1 VHKIFEMPFS
11 RIYPLYVTKLERK
24 GRSEAELREVIA
36 WLTGFDD
43 AALTVYLADDV
54 SNREFFAQ
62 AQINPRAELITGK
75 ICGVT
80 IQDIDDPL
88 MKQIRYLDK
97 LVDDLYRG
105 RPMEKVLR

>member
-24 GRSEAELREVIA
+24 GRTEAELREVIE
-36 WLTGFDD
+36 WLTGYSD
-43 AALTVYLADDV
+43 AELDAQLSAEST
-54 SNREFFAQ
+54 NRVFFAQ

-80 IQDIDDPL
+80 IQEIDDPL
-88 MKQIRYLDK
+88 MKQIRFLDK
-97 LVDDLYRG
+97 LVDDLYQG

>member
-1 VHKIFEMPFS
+1 VHKIYEMPFS
-11 RIYPLYVTKLERK
+11 RIYPLYVSKLERK
-24 GRSEAELREVIA
+24 GGSEAELREVIA

-43 AALTVYLADDV
+43 EALDALLAGGV
-54 SNREFFAQ
+54 TNREFFAK

-80 IQDIDDPL
+80 IQEIDDPL

-97 LVDDLYRG
+97 LVDDLYKG